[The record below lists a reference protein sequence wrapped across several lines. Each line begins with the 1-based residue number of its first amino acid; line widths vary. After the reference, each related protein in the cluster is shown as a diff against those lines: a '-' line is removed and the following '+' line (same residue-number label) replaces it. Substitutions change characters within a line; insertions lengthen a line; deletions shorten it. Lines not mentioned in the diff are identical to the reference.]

1 MATGFRS
8 AAAVLPCAELAPNV
22 EFFESFGFRLD
33 MIAPADDPTVAE
45 LSGYGLRI
53 RLERGEGA
61 PGTLRLEAHTASAQE
76 ELFAPN
82 GTRVLINAETALE
95 VPPLV
100 SSFVL
105 SRVADAR
112 WVEGR
117 AGMRYRDLIPDR
129 QGGRYIASHIQIR
142 DAGPVP
148 DYVHH
153 HQILFQAIY
162 VQRGW
167 VEVVYESH
175 GDPIVMRE
183 GDCVLQPPHIR
194 HRVLS
199 CSAGLEVVEIACPGA
214 HPTFREH
221 DLALPTKAYEREFT
235 GQRFIHHIAA
245 GAPWRP
251 SSLGEARDTGLAQ
264 ASAGLVDVQVLRE
277 IPTDQHFSH
286 DGELCMFF
294 VSAGSASFTSQAQEQ
309 VTLAVGDSVAIP
321 AGMSYAFFE
330 PTADFELLRIASPAT
345 LTALPHPQMRRTS

>member
-1 MATGFRS
+1 MAAGFRS
-8 AAAVLPCAELAPNV
+8 AAVVLPCAELAPNV
-22 EFFESFGFRLD
+22 EFFESLGFRLD
-33 MIAPADDPTVAE
+33 IITPADDPTVAE
-45 LSGYGLRI
+45 LSGHGLRI
-53 RLERGEGA
+53 RLERGDGA
-61 PGTLRLEAHTASAQE
+61 PGSLRLEALGARAQE
-76 ELFAPN
+76 LVAPN
-82 GTRVLINAETALE
+82 GTRVLISAETQLQVPAL
-95 VPPLV
+95 VP
-100 SSFVL
+100 SYVL
-105 SRVADAR
+105 SRIADAH

-117 AGMRYRDLIPDR
+117 AGMRYRDLVPDR

-153 HQILFQAIY
+153 HQIQFQAIY
-162 VQRGW
+162 VQAGW

-175 GDPIVMRE
+175 GAPIVMRQ

-199 CSAGLEVVEIACPGA
+199 CSAGLEVVEIACPAA

-221 DLALPTKAYEREFT
+221 DLTLPTKACEREFA
-235 GQRFIHHIAA
+235 GQRFIHHVAA

-251 SSLGEARDTGLAQ
+251 SPLGEARDTGLAQ
-264 ASAGLVDVQVLRE
+264 ASGGLVDVQVLRE

-321 AGMSYAFFE
+321 AGMSFAFLE
-330 PTADFELLRIASPAT
+330 PTVEFELLRIASPAT
-345 LTALPHPQMRRTS
+345 LTLLPHPQMRRTS